1 MYFEIMNQS
10 AAALGLPFDRNQYDQ
25 FIKYKDLLK
34 EWNEKMN
41 LTAITEDEEI
51 ISKHFID
58 SIQAFKFPEL
68 KNARTVID
76 VGTGAGFPGL
86 PIKIMQPDIKLTLLD
101 SLNKRLNFLKAVTN
115 ELEIPD
121 VEFIHSR
128 AEDGSRNSSLRDSFD
143 VSVSRA
149 VANLTLL
156 SELCLPYVKVGGYFI
171 ALKGPA
177 VEDEIEE
184 ARYAIRV
191 LGGKIHEIIEVHVEG
206 TDLKHNL
213 VVIQKMKSTPQMY
226 PRSSSAIKKS
236 LITSKRP

>member
-1 MYFEIMNQS
+1 MYFDIMNQS
-10 AAALGLPFDRNQYDQ
+10 ALELGLPFNRIQYDQ

-41 LTAITEDEEI
+41 LTAITLDEEI

-58 SIQAFKFPEL
+58 SIKAFKFSEL
-68 KNARTVID
+68 KNAKTVID

-86 PIKIMQPDIKLTLLD
+86 PIKIMQNEIKLTLLD
-101 SLNKRLNFLKAVTN
+101 SLNKRLNFLKAVSE
-115 ELEIPD
+115 ELEITD
-121 VEFIHSR
+121 VDFIHSR
-128 AEDGSRNSSLRDSFD
+128 AEDGSRNPSLRDAFD

-156 SELCLPYVKVGGYFI
+156 TELCLPYVKVGGYFI

-177 VEDEIEE
+177 VDDEIED

-191 LGGKIHEIIEVHVEG
+191 LGGKIHEVIEVHIEG

-213 VVIQKMKSTPQMY
+213 VIIQKVKSTPQMY

-236 LITSKRP
+236 LITKRA

>member
-1 MYFEIMNQS
+1 MYFDIMNQS
-10 AAALGLPFDRNQYDQ
+10 AEALGLTFDRSMYDQ
-25 FIKYKDLLK
+25 FMKYKDLLK
-34 EWNEKMN
+34 EWNERMN
-41 LTAITEDEEI
+41 LTAITADEEI
-51 ISKHFID
+51 ITKHFID
-58 SIQAFKFPEL
+58 SIQAFKFPAL
-68 KNARTVID
+68 GQARSVID

-86 PIKIMQPDIKLTLLD
+86 PIKIMKSEIKLTLLD
-101 SLNKRLNFLKAVTN
+101 SLNKRLNFLKAVTL

-128 AEDGSRNSSLRDSFD
+128 AEDGSRIESLRDSFD
-143 VSVSRA
+143 IAVSRA

-156 SELCLPYVKVGGYFI
+156 TELCLPYVKVAGYFV

-177 VEDEIEE
+177 VDEEIED

-191 LGGKIHEIIEVHVEG
+191 LGGKVHDIIEVHVEG

-213 VVIQKMKSTPQMY
+213 VVIQKVKSTPQMY

-236 LITSKRP
+236 LITSKR